1 MKLIEKDGPFP
12 FQGQKQADSTKF
24 VLGVSSVDLRK
35 VAMNKEIVLIHATG
49 HTNSAVWHNVRL
61 EPKRYIQPPPDG
73 IWDFAFVGDPTG
85 AVLDVIAPVTAD
97 YVWKDFP
104 PDLQGVRVIAETD
117 VIEKRFEKLFA
128 LAS

>member
-12 FQGQKQADSTKF
+12 FQEQKQANPTKY
-24 VLGVSSVDLRK
+24 VLDVSSVDLRK
-35 VAMNKEIVLIHATG
+35 VAMNKEVVLIHATG
-49 HTNSAVWHNVRL
+49 HTNSAVWHSVRL
-61 EPKRYIQPPPDG
+61 ERKIYIQPPTDG

-85 AVLDVIAPVTAD
+85 ALLDVIAPVVAD

-104 PDLQGVRVIAETD
+104 PDVQGVRVIAETD
-117 VIEKRFEKLFA
+117 VIEKRFEKVFA

>member
-1 MKLIEKDGPFP
+1 MKLLEKDGPFP
-12 FQGQKQADSTKF
+12 FQEQKQADSTKF
-24 VLGVSSVDLRK
+24 VLDVNSIDLRK
-35 VAMNKEIVLIHATG
+35 IAMNKEVVLIHAAG

-61 EPKRYIQPPPDG
+61 EPKIYVQPPSDG

-97 YVWKDFP
+97 YVWKNFP
-104 PDLQGVRVIAETD
+104 LDLQGVRVIAQTD
-117 VIEKRFEKLFA
+117 VIEKRFEKVFA